1 MANLYDDEELR
12 RYLQMM
18 QASPEETS
26 RANAEGLMAMGLG
39 MLANPQKGRE
49 LEAIAQG
56 GLLGLNTRRASLDD
70 AVKVRGQ
77 NIAQAAGL
85 RKMARQDQF
94 VNSLTG
100 APGGAAGAPPEPG
113 GTGVA
118 GAAPGAAKG
127 PLDQLLDMGI
137 PMLAIQTALSED
149 NPQAAI
155 QKLITEY
162 DKPHFGQG
170 VIPLKRTRT
179 GYEAVQPAGLPEAI
193 GAAEA
198 AKRGGEKIEVP
209 WPTPGNPGATR
220 LMTYAEWEAFKRGQQ
235 PQPAPNVP
243 AAAPAAASPAP
254 SGPLVGGMPPGAQIR
269 QVSGVPYVADANG
282 VGMKDEAFARSVG
295 VEPQPLPAGPAPAPQ
310 SFGGSGPLQPGV
322 SAPQSAKALENEQQ
336 IRMQSQMDANKDA
349 LEKVI
354 RPTLDA
360 ESVAKKFLVKL
371 DTLDKLLVNGA
382 TGWTAPLKQG
392 ASSLLSG
399 LGMAPDGVKAAAAEY
414 EVFRSAVL
422 EQAMITLRQDPGVKT
437 EGDAQRAQDI
447 WINIRNRPESNA
459 YLRDVTRA
467 SSNLAIEKAKFFRKA
482 LGNPKYSGKYD
493 AIERDW
499 AEVAPSLWGDPA
511 MAKWV
516 NGVSQAPTPNA
527 TPGRAAAGTIGT
539 ANVRGNAID
548 DIVRKY
554 RGAH

>member
-1 MANLYDDEELR
+1 MPYYDDEELR

-49 LEAIAQG
+49 LEALAQG

-100 APGGAAGAPPEPG
+100 ASGGAAGASPAAG
-113 GTGVA
+113 GAEVA
-118 GAAPGAAKG
+118 GAAPGASGG
-127 PLDQLLDMGI
+127 PLNQLLDMGI
-137 PMLAIQTALSED
+137 PMLAIQTAMAED

-243 AAAPAAASPAP
+243 AAAPAAAAPAP

-295 VEPQPLPAGPAPAPQ
+295 VEPQPLPAGPAPL
-310 SFGGSGPLQPGV
+310 SVGGGGPLQPGV
-322 SAPQSAKALENEQQ
+322 SAPQSAKAAESAQQ
-336 IRMQSQMDANKDA
+336 VQATAQTDVNKDF
-349 LEKVI
+349 LTNSF
-354 RPTLDA
+354 RPTLEA
-360 ESVAKKFLVKL
+360 EKTAKTTLFRL
-371 DTLDKLLVNGA
+371 DTLDKLLVNGQ
-382 TGWTAPLKQG
+382 TGWTGPLQAK
-392 ASSLLSG
+392 ASAMLAG
-399 LGMAPDGVKAAAAEY
+399 LGLAPERVKAAAAEY
-414 EVFRSAVL
+414 EVFRSAVMEHNWAL
-422 EQAMITLRQDPGVKT
+422 LSAQKGPQT
-437 EGDAQRAQDI
+437 EGDAQRAMQT
-447 WINIRNRPESNA
+447 WISIQNRPESNA

-467 SSNLAIEKAKFFRKA
+467 TSNLAIAQAKFYRKA
-482 LGNPKYSGKYD
+482 MGDPKYAGKYD
-493 AIERDW
+493 AIDRSW
-499 AEVAPSLWGDPA
+499 SEVAPSLWGDPA

-527 TPGRAAAGTIGT
+527 TPVRAAAGVIGT
-539 ANVRGNAID
+539 GNVQRNAID

-554 RGAH
+554 RGAY